1 MFRKGVWQCYK
12 LPHFLLKLPYSTSIC
27 NIPRLS
33 PGFKR
38 KDMRL
43 EMTCFC
49 FPYSVVFLRKRA
61 IQAQKSY
68 VAGLIL

>member
-1 MFRKGVWQCYK
+1 MFSPRVSFHLMKE
-12 LPHFLLKLPYSTSIC
+12 YSSLWYFRH
-27 NIPRLS
+27 PEAS

-61 IQAQKSY
+61 IQARKSY